1 MQEKNKINLQKLFLK
16 KDNQFIIIGCLRIV
30 LLNLLNLIA
39 ILLLTVVKTINL
51 GNIFLFF
58 KV

>member
-1 MQEKNKINLQKLFLK
+1 LQEKNKINLQKLFLK